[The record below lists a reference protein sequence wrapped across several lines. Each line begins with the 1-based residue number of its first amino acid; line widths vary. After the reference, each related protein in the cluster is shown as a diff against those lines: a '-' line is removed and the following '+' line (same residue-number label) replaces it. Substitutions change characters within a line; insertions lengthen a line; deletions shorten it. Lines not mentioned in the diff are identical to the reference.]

1 MAAAFSIVFATPA
14 VFADVPQGVDPTAEA
29 PAAEGGGVDF
39 EVEAPGSGA
48 DPAIEATPEP
58 VPASPEPGDVM
69 GGDAVAATPTP
80 DVVDAVAGSPEAAA
94 QEAEAMEDPLE
105 GLETSAEPVAESA
118 ESGAGDVDLSSTSV
132 DWDDL
137 GATEEPAPLETDALV
152 GSPVPPLGAV
162 GYDSDGRQGR
172 IHLVVPSDTLWDISD
187 AYLGTPWVWPSIWKD
202 NRDIENPHL
211 IHPGDRIWITPHE
224 MRRVTPEEADALLA
238 NQPAQA
244 ETLATVPA
252 APEAE
257 EPVGFQPVP
266 AAMPESAPL
275 AMRSLKV
282 SAIESAGLVSPEQL
296 AASASVVGK
305 IPERVFLTQ
314 EDQLYIGLGESDVDV
329 GDQFTVFRTKEKVYD
344 PDTGRLL
351 GYHVAIVGWIEVDE
365 SYAETSRATV
375 RMSTTGVAVKDRLIP
390 REPLPQ
396 EIALQPSPEG
406 VEGKISFFPQR
417 RVLMG
422 HNDFVYLNR
431 GSLDGLEV
439 GSPLEVYRAGY
450 GAQEVTRHE
459 DVAVPDRVVA
469 KMVVVRAAT
478 EASVAVITNTD
489 TELKLGDRFRA
500 EQ

>member
-1 MAAAFSIVFATPA
+1 MSPSKLLYTAAALSIVFATPA
-14 VFADVPQGVDPTAEA
+14 MYADAPEGAPPAAEA
-29 PAAEGGGVDF
+29 PAAEDGWVDSD
-39 EVEAPGSGA
+39 EGAPGSGA
-48 DPAIEATPEP
+48 AP
-58 VPASPEPGDVM
+58 VDEASPEVTPDSPE
-69 GGDAVAATPTP
+69 GGDAVGGDAAAGMPAP
-80 DVVDAVAGSPEAAA
+80 DVDAAAAGSDEAAGEAA
-94 QEAEAMEDPLE
+94 QPTEAPLA
-105 GLETSAEPVAESA
+105 GAETSVEPVAESA
-118 ESGAGDVDLSSTSV
+118 SSEVGNGDPPSPSI

-137 GATEEPAPLETDALV
+137 GEAEEPVDPAPDSLV

-162 GYDSDGRQGR
+162 GYDSD
-172 IHLVVPSDTLWDISD
+172 
-187 AYLGTPWVWPSIWKD
+187 YLGTPWVWPSIWKD

-224 MRRVTPEEADALLA
+224 MRRVTREEADALLA
-238 NQPAQA
+238 NQPS
-244 ETLATVPA
+244 EPEVATVAPA
-252 APEAE
+252 APEADA
-257 EPVGFQPVP
+257 PVAFEPVP
-266 AAMPESAPL
+266 ASMTEPAPL

-296 AASASVVGK
+296 AASASIVGK
-305 IPERVFLTQ
+305 IPERVFLSQ

-344 PDTGRLL
+344 PDTGAVL
-351 GYHVAIVGWIEVDE
+351 GYHVQIVGWIEVDE
-365 SYAETSRATV
+365 TYAETSRATV

-396 EIALQPSPEG
+396 EISLLPSPEG

-439 GSPLEVYRAGY
+439 GSPLEVYRLGY
-450 GAQEVTRHE
+450 GAEEVTRHE

-469 KMVVVRAAT
+469 KLVVVRSST
-478 EASVAVITNTD
+478 EASVAVVTNTD

>member
-1 MAAAFSIVFATPA
+1 
-14 VFADVPQGVDPTAEA
+14 
-29 PAAEGGGVDF
+29 
-39 EVEAPGSGA
+39 
-48 DPAIEATPEP
+48 
-58 VPASPEPGDVM
+58 
-69 GGDAVAATPTP
+69 
-80 DVVDAVAGSPEAAA
+80 
-94 QEAEAMEDPLE
+94 
-105 GLETSAEPVAESA
+105 
-118 ESGAGDVDLSSTSV
+118 
-132 DWDDL
+132 
-137 GATEEPAPLETDALV
+137 
-152 GSPVPPLGAV
+152 
-162 GYDSDGRQGR
+162 
-172 IHLVVPSDTLWDISD
+172 
-187 AYLGTPWVWPSIWKD
+187 
-202 NRDIENPHL
+202 
-211 IHPGDRIWITPHE
+211 
-224 MRRVTPEEADALLA
+224 VTPEEADALLA

-305 IPERVFLTQ
+305 IPERVLLTQ

-344 PDTGRLL
+344 PDTGTLL